1 MDITSLI
8 GTLLSSDSVSG
19 VSKSTKA
26 SSSDV
31 QSVLTAALPLL
42 LNGAKQ
48 QAEDESTAESFASA
62 LLSHGKKD
70 TSNLG
75 SFLSA
80 VDMDDGAKIIGHLL
94 GNDDS
99 AVKEIA
105 KESGVSAKTTSSVLS
120 AAAPLLMSLLGQSS
134 DEEEKKKK
142 SGAGGG
148 IALALAAGVLLKNV
162 DFGGLLGGLLD
173 VSADEEE
180 VVEEEEAPKKKTT
193 KKTTTTKK
201 ASTAKKSSTAKKAST
216 TKKTTA
222 SKKASPAKS
231 STKKTSTKK
240 ASTKKAAD
248 EDEGSSTA
256 ELLGDLLGSLLK

>member
-70 TSNLG
+70 TSNLS

-105 KESGVSAKTTSSVLS
+105 KESGVSAKTTSNVLS

-148 IALALAAGVLLKNV
+148 IALALAAGMLLKNV

-173 VSADEEE
+173 VSADEEIAE
-180 VVEEEEAPKKKTT
+180 AGLNAMEEWMKKLGLAMKLSEIGGTEDMIEGIADGTIILEGGYKVLTRDDVVNILKE
-193 KKTTTTKK
+193 
-201 ASTAKKSSTAKKAST
+201 
-216 TKKTTA
+216 
-222 SKKASPAKS
+222 
-231 STKKTSTKK
+231 
-240 ASTKKAAD
+240 
-248 EDEGSSTA
+248 
-256 ELLGDLLGSLLK
+256 SL